1 MHIINISRGIFGGP
15 AREVMLVDG
24 EMTYSWEQEGR
35 NHRGHVAA
43 PVARRIES
51 KVFEVNLDKL
61 QFAPVVLGILRS

>member
-1 MHIINISRGIFGGP
+1 MQ
-15 AREVMLVDG
+15 VDG